1 MISSWLIKLI
11 IGLWNVFFII
21 IIFIFYLSILL
32 LLNINGTYKKDK
44 MLKKRKKGATLSL
57 ARLAILAHSILLLAL
72 EFELYA
78 LAAFSPYYHTHILLN
93 IFQSVIC
100 SFCYILAPT
109 PTTSTG
115 RHTGNN
121 NICSCEGFLLHFL
134 F

>member
-1 MISSWLIKLI
+1 MVHI
-11 IGLWNVFFII
+11 
-21 IIFIFYLSILL
+21 
-32 LLNINGTYKKDK
+32 KKDK
-44 MLKKRKKGATLSL
+44 MLKKKKSATLSL

-109 PTTSTG
+109 PTPTPTPTTSTG